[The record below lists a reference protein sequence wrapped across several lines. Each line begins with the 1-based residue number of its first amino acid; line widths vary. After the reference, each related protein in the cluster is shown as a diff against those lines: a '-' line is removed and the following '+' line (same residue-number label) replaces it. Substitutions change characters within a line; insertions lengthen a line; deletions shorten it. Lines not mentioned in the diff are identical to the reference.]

1 MRNTFAKFLTNKAE
15 KDKNIRLIV
24 GDIGFRIFDEFL
36 EKHPEQFLNAGIA
49 EQNMISMASG
59 MASEGEKTFIYTII
73 PFLVMRAYEQI
84 RVDIGINKQSCILVG
99 VGGGLA
105 YDKLGPTHHSYEDI
119 ALMRSIPGM
128 EVYMPFDP
136 PSTYDCLEV
145 AYKKIS
151 KEPSYVRLSK
161 GGEPIIPVLKKL
173 FENIYLIHESNPRKL
188 IITHGA
194 ISNKITELVR
204 KNNLNCNIYAITSM
218 NKNVHENLKELIIGF
233 TNCEKIIFIE
243 ECFEL
248 GSFYQTFIAFFKDH
262 LKNIK
267 IGNIHLKDKYI
278 FDIYSR
284 DELLE
289 KNGFNLKNIKQF
301 LD

>member
-1 MRNTFAKFLTNKAE
+1 MRNTFAKFLTNKAG
-15 KDKNIRLIV
+15 KDKKIRLIV

-36 EKHPEQFLNAGIA
+36 EKYPEQFLNAGIA

-59 MASEGEKTFIYTII
+59 MASEGEKAFIYTII

-84 RVDIGINKQSCILVG
+84 RVDIGINNQSCILVG

-136 PSTYDCLEV
+136 VSTYDCLEK
-145 AYKKIS
+145 AYDHIAVN
-151 KEPSYVRLSK
+151 PSYVRLSK
-161 GGEPIIPVLKKL
+161 GGEPIIPVINKPVANL
-173 FENIYLIHESNPRKL
+173 YLIYESNAKN
-188 IITHGA
+188 IVVTHGA
-194 ISNKITELVR
+194 ISYKLTELAR

-218 NKNVHENLKELIIGF
+218 NKNVHKNLKELIISF
-233 TNCEKIIFIE
+233 SNCQKIIFIE

-262 LKNIK
+262 LNKIK
-267 IGNIHLKDKYI
+267 IENIHLKDKYV

-289 KNGFNLKNIKQF
+289 KNGFNLKNIKNL